1 MTEVFPLL
9 WIFDFSR
16 LTSLEGDS
24 GGSHATARAAT
35 FARAIGD
42 FVDRHPTVKMLALSF
57 LLLVGVALIADAF
70 DQHLPRGYIYFAMG
84 FSVFVEFL
92 NLRAARRRKNN

>member
-1 MTEVFPLL
+1 
-9 WIFDFSR
+9 
-16 LTSLEGDS
+16 
-24 GGSHATARAAT
+24 
-35 FARAIGD
+35 
-42 FVDRHPTVKMLALSF
+42 MLALSF

>member
-1 MTEVFPLL
+1 MV
-9 WIFDFSR
+9 
-16 LTSLEGDS
+16 
-24 GGSHATARAAT
+24 AAIVLAVLFMMV

-92 NLRAARRRKNN
+92 NLRATRRRKNN